1 MTAIIAVLGAWL
13 LFGGTHLLLS
23 WPPVRQ
29 WLADRLGAAK
39 FVAIYSAVAAFSLT
53 LLAVVVAHYGGDGPR
68 GIDLASNPVA
78 KWSLGAV
85 AFVGMALAA
94 AGIVN
99 YPHSA
104 VAVLARRMRSSDAA
118 KRQPLSAPS
127 TIERVT
133 RHPFFVGLALL
144 MAAHVLMASTV
155 PGAIF
160 FAGFTLLALIG
171 IPMLDRKLRERHGQV
186 YSSYED
192 ATSAN
197 PFAAPR
203 AAPDGSSQ
211 RVWPVTVTALAGATI
226 MTLLHPVWRLDHGAW
241 FAVLIAIGGLFAVV
255 KQLWRSRADNR

>member
-1 MTAIIAVLGAWL
+1 MTASIAVLGAWL

-29 WLADRLGAAK
+29 WLAERLGAAK

-53 LLAVVVAHYGGDGPR
+53 LLAVIVARYGGDGPR

-85 AFVGMALAA
+85 AFVGAALAA
-94 AGIVN
+94 VGIAN
-99 YPHSA
+99 YPRSA
-104 VAVLARRMRSSDAA
+104 MAVLAQRMRSSDEAM
-118 KRQPLSAPS
+118 RQPLSAPS

-144 MAAHVLMASTV
+144 MMAHVLMVSTL

-171 IPMLDRKLRERHGQV
+171 IPMQDRKLRERHGQV
-186 YSSYED
+186 YSAYED
-192 ATSAN
+192 ATSAV
-197 PFAAPR
+197 PFVTSRTPR
-203 AAPDGSSQ
+203 GGGSQ
-211 RVWPVTVTALAGATI
+211 RVFPVIVTAFVGAVL
-226 MTLLHPVWRLDHGAW
+226 MAFLHPVWRLDHGAW
-241 FAVLIAIGGLFAVV
+241 FAVVMAVGGLFAVA
-255 KQLWRSRADNR
+255 KQLWRSRKA